1 MATRTV
7 VLWEGLIT
15 TVLGFVALYLIR
27 NWPEKTKFLTE
38 EERYI
43 AIHRV
48 QNEDEQTN
56 EADQAEKWTDSVR
69 GALNLP
75 VILCTVAFAGLNS
88 VIQARGDSELRE
100 VALKANMRPCFL
112 CRDLQS
118 SSRPSFG
125 LSVDIHLYRSSYV
138 RTPVSEVMSSPITDQ
153 YNFILLINT
162 TSYY

>member
-1 MATRTV
+1 MAVSLTATRAI

-15 TVLGFVALYLIR
+15 TTLGFVALYFIP

-75 VILCTVAFAGLNS
+75 VILCTVGFAGLNS
-88 VIQARGDSELRE
+88 VIQVRGDPNLR
-100 VALKANMRPCFL
+100 
-112 CRDLQS
+112 
-118 SSRPSFG
+118 
-125 LSVDIHLYRSSYV
+125 
-138 RTPVSEVMSSPITDQ
+138 
-153 YNFILLINT
+153 
-162 TSYY
+162 